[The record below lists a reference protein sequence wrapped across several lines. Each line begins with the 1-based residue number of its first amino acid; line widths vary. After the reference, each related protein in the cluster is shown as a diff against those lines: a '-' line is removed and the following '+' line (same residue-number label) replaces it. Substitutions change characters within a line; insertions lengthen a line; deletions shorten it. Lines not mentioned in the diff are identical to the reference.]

1 MAKGAEAKA
10 YAVTKIKEAFGDAFV
25 CEFDKK
31 LYVNCPEAGGIV
43 QVAISMTCPK
53 VPIGGEVAFRDGGM
67 DFENMSPVVPAAATT
82 ELTPVEM
89 ENIARLKSIL
99 GE

>member
-10 YAVTKIKEAFGDAFV
+10 FATAKIMEAFGDAFV
-25 CEFDKK
+25 CEYDKK

-53 VPIGGEVAFRDGGM
+53 VPIGSNVALRDGGM
-67 DFENMSPVVPAAATT
+67 DFENMSPVVPAAATV
-82 ELTPVEM
+82 ELTQE
-89 ENIARLKSIL
+89 EIDNINRLKAIL
-99 GE
+99 GD